1 MGCHDRKPDYPAHV
15 RPSLSWL
22 GNGLVAFVGYSRLYG
37 LYTKKFGGTVDAVVV
52 LGAGVP
58 DGEVRPLLASR
69 IEQGIAW
76 MERDHARGG
85 NAALLMSGGQG
96 SDEPLPEGKAMALW
110 AVEHGVDAG
119 HVLVED
125 ASTTTQQNLQFS
137 SQLLR
142 ERGLT
147 GAVAVVTSNYHA
159 FRRATLTRELSIPGY
174 SVGADT
180 ARYYVPAALL
190 REYVAILR
198 DNRTLNIVALVLLS
212 LPALLGIFVY
222 LTSW

>member
-1 MGCHDRKPDYPAHV
+1 MTASLTTLLMLALP
-15 RPSLSWL
+15 LSWL
-22 GNGLVAFVGYSRLYG
+22 GHGLVAFVGYSRLYG
-37 LYTKKFGGTVDAVVV
+37 LYTKKFGGPVDAVVV

-69 IEQGIAW
+69 IEQGLAW
-76 MERDHARGG
+76 LERFHARGG

-96 SDEPLPEGKAMALW
+96 SDEPLPEAKAMALW

-125 ASTTTQQNLQFS
+125 ASSTTQENLQFS
-137 SQLLR
+137 SQLLH

-147 GAVAVVTSNYHA
+147 GPVAVVTSNYHVLRA
-159 FRRATLTRELSIPGY
+159 ATLMRGLSIPGY

-180 ARYYVPAALL
+180 ARYYVPAAML
-190 REYVAILR
+190 REYVAMLR
-198 DNRTLNIVALVLLS
+198 ANLVLNVAALFFLS
-212 LPALLGIFVY
+212 LPALMGIFVY
-222 LTSW
+222 LTRR